1 MSWEVMV
8 IMIKYIIRR
17 MASIIPVII
26 GITVLIY
33 FVMSFSPGDPATMM
47 LGSAAT
53 PEAIDQLRSEL
64 GLDKPVLVQYLNYMK
79 SLVKGDMGRSYI
91 TNNTV
96 VSEIISRLPVTLKL
110 AVLSIGL
117 AVIIAIPIGII
128 CGVKPNTLMDGLSM
142 IFTLIGV
149 SMPAFWLSLIM
160 ILIFSVSLKWLPAG
174 GSDTMKHF
182 ILPAVTLSFGSMA
195 IIARTMRSSLLEVIR
210 QDYITTAK
218 AKGVPKKMITRKH
231 ALNNALIPTVTVIG
245 LEMGTNLGG
254 AVLTE
259 TVFAMP
265 GLGRLIVDSIKNQDT
280 PLVLG
285 GLITFAVFFSLV
297 NLVVDILYAFIDPR
311 IKSQYK

>member
-1 MSWEVMV
+1 
-8 IMIKYIIRR
+8 
-17 MASIIPVII
+17 
-26 GITVLIY
+26 
-33 FVMSFSPGDPATMM
+33 
-47 LGSAAT
+47 
-53 PEAIDQLRSEL
+53 
-64 GLDKPVLVQYLNYMK
+64 
-79 SLVKGDMGRSYI
+79 
-91 TNNTV
+91 
-96 VSEIISRLPVTLKL
+96 
-110 AVLSIGL
+110 
-117 AVIIAIPIGII
+117 
-128 CGVKPNTLMDGLSM
+128 
-142 IFTLIGV
+142 
-149 SMPAFWLSLIM
+149 
-160 ILIFSVSLKWLPAG
+160 
-174 GSDTMKHF
+174 
-182 ILPAVTLSFGSMA
+182 MA

>member
-1 MSWEVMV
+1 MV
-8 IMIKYIIRR
+8 IMIRYIIRR

-210 QDYITTAK
+210 QDYITTAR

-297 NLVVDILYAFIDPR
+297 NLGVDILYAFIDPR

>member
-1 MSWEVMV
+1 MV

>member
-1 MSWEVMV
+1 
-8 IMIKYIIRR
+8 
-17 MASIIPVII
+17 
-26 GITVLIY
+26 
-33 FVMSFSPGDPATMM
+33 
-47 LGSAAT
+47 
-53 PEAIDQLRSEL
+53 
-64 GLDKPVLVQYLNYMK
+64 
-79 SLVKGDMGRSYI
+79 MGRSYI

-210 QDYITTAK
+210 QDYITTAR

-297 NLVVDILYAFIDPR
+297 NLGVDILYAFIDPR

>member
-1 MSWEVMV
+1 
-8 IMIKYIIRR
+8 MIRYIIRR

-210 QDYITTAK
+210 QDYITTAR

-297 NLVVDILYAFIDPR
+297 NLGVDILYAFIDPR

>member
-1 MSWEVMV
+1 MV

-182 ILPAVTLSFGSMA
+182 LW
-195 IIARTMRSSLLEVIR
+195 
-210 QDYITTAK
+210 
-218 AKGVPKKMITRKH
+218 
-231 ALNNALIPTVTVIG
+231 
-245 LEMGTNLGG
+245 
-254 AVLTE
+254 
-259 TVFAMP
+259 
-265 GLGRLIVDSIKNQDT
+265 
-280 PLVLG
+280 
-285 GLITFAVFFSLV
+285 
-297 NLVVDILYAFIDPR
+297 LYGYY
-311 IKSQYK
+311 S

>member
-1 MSWEVMV
+1 
-8 IMIKYIIRR
+8 
-17 MASIIPVII
+17 
-26 GITVLIY
+26 
-33 FVMSFSPGDPATMM
+33 
-47 LGSAAT
+47 
-53 PEAIDQLRSEL
+53 
-64 GLDKPVLVQYLNYMK
+64 
-79 SLVKGDMGRSYI
+79 
-91 TNNTV
+91 
-96 VSEIISRLPVTLKL
+96 
-110 AVLSIGL
+110 
-117 AVIIAIPIGII
+117 
-128 CGVKPNTLMDGLSM
+128 
-142 IFTLIGV
+142 
-149 SMPAFWLSLIM
+149 
-160 ILIFSVSLKWLPAG
+160 
-174 GSDTMKHF
+174 
-182 ILPAVTLSFGSMA
+182 
-195 IIARTMRSSLLEVIR
+195 VIR

>member
-1 MSWEVMV
+1 MV

-79 SLVKGDMGRSYI
+79 NLVKGDMGRSYI

-174 GSDTMKHF
+174 GSDTMWHF

-210 QDYITTAK
+210 QDYITTAR

>member
-1 MSWEVMV
+1 MV

-210 QDYITTAK
+210 QDYITTAR

>member
-1 MSWEVMV
+1 MV

-17 MASIIPVII
+17 MASIIPIII

-53 PEAIDQLRSEL
+53 HEAIEQLRSEL
-64 GLDKPVLVQYLNYMK
+64 GLDKPVLVQYLNYVK
-79 SLVKGDMGRSYI
+79 NLLKGDMGRSYI
-91 TNNTV
+91 TNNSVT
-96 VSEIISRLPVTLKL
+96 SEIASRLPVTIKL

-128 CGVKPNTLMDGLSM
+128 CGTKPNTLMDGMSM

-174 GSDTMKHF
+174 GSDTMKYF
-182 ILPAVTLSFGSMA
+182 ILPSVTLSFGSMA

-218 AKGVPKKMITRKH
+218 AKGVPNKKIIKKH